1 MNLTYKEI
9 VKLKGKELLNTN
21 TSSAEFGKVFKVTSS
36 TSKNVILN
44 NGITI
49 KTDIFLE
56 TKQYDY
62 KLLP

>member
-9 VKLKGKELLNTN
+9 VNLKGKELLNTN

-36 TSKNVILN
+36 TSKNVILD